1 MLEQISQIGI
11 ISFSGSTIFFL
22 SNEKKK
28 WRKMGYIIG
37 ILGEPFWIYTTIH
50 NEQWGIFVLSL
61 WYTLNFC
68 KGLYFLKNER
78 NRN

>member
-1 MLEQISQIGI
+1 MLEQISQLGI

-22 SNEKKK
+22 SNEKRK
-28 WRKMGYIIG
+28 WRKIGYIVG
-37 ILGEPFWIYTTIH
+37 ILGEPFWFYTTLH

-68 KGLYFLKNER
+68 KGLYFLEKSK
-78 NRN
+78 